1 MDFTFYRHIL
11 VLVGIIVALTIFKVA
26 NLKPF
31 NAEGDDFDWK
41 KLFIGLS
48 SNFMVLFGVT
58 LVYFLGETFG
68 EDIAAITVGETT
80 ITIHAA
86 LDVLMLSTIGV
97 YGSKLINNFREYFG
111 LTEGH
116 LADKQQVGSEE
127 VEEEEVQDT
136 FNEDLAMLEGID
148 EEELVG

>member
-1 MDFTFYRHIL
+1 MSFDFYQHIL
-11 VLVGIIVALTIFKVA
+11 VLVGIIIALTIFKVA

-31 NAEGDDFDWK
+31 NAEGADFDWK
-41 KLFIGLS
+41 KLLIGLS
-48 SNFMVLFGVT
+48 SNFMVLLGVA

-97 YGSKLINNFREYFG
+97 YGSKLIKNFREYFG
-111 LTEGH
+111 LTEVKY
-116 LADKQQVGSEE
+116 DKQQVGSEE
-127 VEEEEVQDT
+127 EEDLEVQNT
-136 FNEDLAMLEGID
+136 FNDELAMLEDFDD
-148 EEELVG
+148 EELEG